1 MLRLLNPEETLR
13 LYVRT
18 NMMKR
23 LAALPGMVADY
34 TIGTVIVLALLATS
48 ERRPYVGRPLTAR

>member
-1 MLRLLNPEETLR
+1 MSRRRNTEETLNR
-13 LYVRT
+13 YVNT

-23 LAALPGMVADY
+23 LSAWPGMIADY

-48 ERRPYVGRPLTAR
+48 ERRPHTSRALTAR